1 MNRASNDLASSDEGM
16 EGAYSDWC
24 IGGVIRSIG
33 IISLLYQ
40 YKVCAIFSARP
51 LPITSYRGEQQQWAH
66 SRNF

>member
-40 YKVCAIFSARP
+40 YQSLCYFQRKAFTYHK
-51 LPITSYRGEQQQWAH
+51 L
-66 SRNF
+66 